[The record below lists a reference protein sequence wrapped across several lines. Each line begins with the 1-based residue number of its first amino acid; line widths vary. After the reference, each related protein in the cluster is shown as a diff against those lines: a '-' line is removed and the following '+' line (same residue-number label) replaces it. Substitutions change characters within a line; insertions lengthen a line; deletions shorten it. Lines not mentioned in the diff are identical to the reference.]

1 MENRRIAVF
10 GILRYNDNIACCI
23 CRKGRFTMTDKIT
36 ALYCRLSQDDMLQGE
51 SNSIT
56 NQKTILKRFAD
67 ENGFRNPVYYVDD
80 GVSGTTWERE
90 GFKAM
95 MADIKDGKVGTV
107 ITKDLSRLGRD
118 YLKTGELIEMV
129 FPDYDVRYIAIN
141 DGVDTF
147 KSENELMAFKNIFND
162 WYARDTS
169 KKIRAVFKAKGQS
182 GKHLSNPIYG
192 YKHSETDKNLWLI
205 DDEAAEVVRKIFHLC
220 IDGYGPAQIA
230 RILTE
235 QGIPTPTA
243 YALSQGRDNGHKN
256 AKLHRWGNE
265 TIAHILEK
273 AEYCGHTVNFRT
285 HVKSYKNKKRVDNPK
300 EDWLIFENTHEA
312 IITQQEFDLVQE
324 LRKNKRRPTKHEEV
338 NPFSGICYCADC
350 GKKMYLCRATSL
362 TEDQEHLKCST
373 YSSDKDACS
382 AHFIRTVV
390 LNEIVLNELNKLL
403 VRVKEHEDEFVQAAM
418 DNSVQKQSSELA
430 KAKKALK
437 QAEKRI
443 IELDRLFTRLY
454 EDNVSGKI
462 SDERFAV
469 MSEGYENEQK
479 ILKASVTELTAYI
492 ETAEQK
498 SADVTTFI
506 SVVQKYEHITELTPE
521 IMHELI
527 EKIVVHAP
535 DKSSGHRT
543 QEIEIHY
550 RFNVAVTTAVADSMK
565 YDKKRKAA

>member
-1 MENRRIAVF
+1 
-10 GILRYNDNIACCI
+10 
-23 CRKGRFTMTDKIT
+23 
-36 ALYCRLSQDDMLQGE
+36 
-51 SNSIT
+51 
-56 NQKTILKRFAD
+56 
-67 ENGFRNPVYYVDD
+67 
-80 GVSGTTWERE
+80 
-90 GFKAM
+90 M
-95 MADIKDGKVGTV
+95 MADVEAGKVGIV

-118 YLKTGELIEMV
+118 YLKTGELIEIV

-169 KKIRAVFKAKGQS
+169 KKIKAVFKAKGLS

-192 YKHSETDKNLWLI
+192 YKRSETDKNLWVI
-205 DDEAAEVVRKIFHLC
+205 DDEAAEVVRKIFRLC

-235 QGIPTPTA
+235 EGIPTPTA

-256 AKLHRWGNE
+256 AKLHRWGSE

-350 GKKMYLCRATSL
+350 GKKLYLCRATSL
-362 TEDQEHLKCST
+362 TAEQEHLKCST

-390 LNEIVLNELNKLL
+390 LNEIVLSQLNKLL
-403 VRVKEHEDEFVQAAM
+403 VSIKEHEDEFVQAAM
-418 DNSVQKQSSELA
+418 ENSVQKQSSELA
-430 KAKKALK
+430 KSKKKLK
-437 QAEKRI
+437 DAENRI
-443 IELDRLFTRLY
+443 AELDRLFTRLY

-462 SDERFAV
+462 SDERFSM
-469 MSEGYENEQK
+469 MSVGYEDEQK
-479 ILKASVTELTAYI
+479 KLRASVSELTVFI
-492 ETAEQK
+492 ESAEQK
-498 SADVTTFI
+498 SADVTAFI
-506 SVVQKYEHITELTPE
+506 EAVQKYERVAELTPE

-550 RFNVAVTTAVADSMK
+550 RFNVAVTTAVADSLK

>member
-1 MENRRIAVF
+1 
-10 GILRYNDNIACCI
+10 
-23 CRKGRFTMTDKIT
+23 MTDKIT
-36 ALYCRLSQDDMLQGE
+36 ALYCRLSQDNMLQGE

-56 NQKTILKRFAD
+56 NQKAILKKYAD
-67 ENGFRNPVYYVDD
+67 DNGFHNPVFYIDD

-95 MADIKDGKVGTV
+95 MADVEAGKVGTV

-118 YLKTGELIEMV
+118 YMKTSKLIEMV
-129 FPDYDVRYIAIN
+129 FPNYDVRYIAIN
-141 DGVDTF
+141 DGVDTL

-192 YKHSETDKNLWLI
+192 YKHSKTDKNLWLI

-235 QGIPTPTA
+235 EGIPTPTA

-256 AKLHRWGNE
+256 ANLSRWGMK
-265 TIAHILEK
+265 TISGILEK
-273 AEYCGHTVNFRT
+273 PEYAGHTVNFRT

-300 EDWLIFENTHEA
+300 EDWLIFENTHEP

-338 NPFSGICYCADC
+338 NPFSGMVYCADC

-362 TEDQEHLKCST
+362 TTDQEHLKCST

-418 DNSVQKQSSELA
+418 DNSVQKQTSELS
-430 KAKKALK
+430 KAKKAMK

-443 IELDRLFTRLY
+443 AELDRLFTRLY

-469 MSEGYENEQK
+469 MSKGYEDEQK
-479 ILKASVTELTAYI
+479 KLK
-492 ETAEQK
+492 
-498 SADVTTFI
+498 
-506 SVVQKYEHITELTPE
+506 
-521 IMHELI
+521 MC
-527 EKIVVHAP
+527 
-535 DKSSGHRT
+535 
-543 QEIEIHY
+543 
-550 RFNVAVTTAVADSMK
+550 
-565 YDKKRKAA
+565 